1 VVAAGPGFVVEMVNL
16 AGRIWRTSGAAPQQ
30 VSTFTLASFFNA
42 GDDTLTDPRVIFDAA
57 SNRWFASLSD
67 EDAQN
72 VLLAVS
78 SGPDPTAPWTVH
90 TFSATGCAD
99 QPRLGVAD
107 GVIVLGADVFR
118 SCDDRAPLLGSELW
132 VINKQQL
139 VSGAST
145 VADWTYGPRPDYS
158 SFAPVQ
164 SLSPTATEYVV
175 SVDEPRSAVAHLLT
189 VTGIPPAP
197 VQITEVATPAIR
209 PLAAP
214 PDSPQPQLASGARA
228 RPIPTNDNRVL
239 DSVWEN
245 GKLWFS
251 ANDRCQPSGDST
263 MRSCGRV
270 VELST
275 ATNGVDWDTDLSRKG
290 GGVFFPAIRPD
301 ASGNLVVVYGESSST
316 LLPRV
321 AAVARM
327 PDGTFTGPVTIAQS
341 TGQHTGDRYG
351 DYFGAGRDPANPGV
365 IWVVGET
372 GTAPHTN
379 AGWGTEIGSVVVTPA
394 GRTPPAAVTLPP
406 PAVLAKKGTGRAG
419 KTMLLRY
426 LALADGTG
434 VSASATVTSGKRVVF
449 TRTTAAG
456 TLTNGQS
463 YSVPWHP
470 ARTQRG
476 SFRFCVRSVAVDG
489 TQSSQSCAAVT
500 VR

>member
-1 VVAAGPGFVVEMVNL
+1 MVAAGPGFVVEMVNL

-30 VSTFTLASFFNA
+30 VKTFTLASFFNA

-90 TFSATGCAD
+90 TFSAPGCAD
-99 QPRLGVAD
+99 QPRLGVDD
-107 GVIVLGADVFR
+107 GDLVLGADIFR
-118 SCDDRAPLLGSELW
+118 ACDDRAPLLGSELW

-145 VADWTYGPRPDYS
+145 VADWTYGPIGAYS

-164 SLSPTATEYVV
+164 SLSPSSTEYVV
-175 SVDEPRSAVAHLLT
+175 SVDEPRSSVVHLLT
-189 VTGIPPAP
+189 VTGIPPAA

-209 PLAAP
+209 PLATP
-214 PDSPQPQLASGARA
+214 PNSPQPPLANGGRVRA
-228 RPIPTNDNRVL
+228 IQTNDDRVL

-245 GKLWFS
+245 RKLWFS
-251 ANDRCQPSGDST
+251 GNDRCLPSGDST
-263 MRSCGRV
+263 LRSCGRV

-275 ATNGVDWDTDLSRKG
+275 ATNAVDWDTDLSRTG
-290 GGVFFPAIRPD
+290 GGVFYPAIRPD
-301 ASGNLVVVYGESSST
+301 ASGNLVVVYGESSPT

-372 GTAPHTN
+372 GTAPRST
-379 AGWGTEIGSVVVTPA
+379 AGWGTVVGSVVVTPA
-394 GRTPPAAVTLPP
+394 GGTPPAAVTLPP
-406 PAVLAKKGTGRAG
+406 PAVLAKPGAGRAG

-426 LALADGTG
+426 VALADGTG
-434 VSASATVTSGKRVVF
+434 VSALVTVTSGKRIVF
-449 TRTTAAG
+449 TRTTAAR
-456 TLTNGQS
+456 TLTNGLS
-463 YSVPWHP
+463 YSVPWRP

-476 SFRFCVRSVAVDG
+476 SFRYCVRSVAVDG
-489 TQSSQSCAAVT
+489 TQSAQSCAAVT

>member
-1 VVAAGPGFVVEMVNL
+1 M
-16 AGRIWRTSGAAPQQ
+16 
-30 VSTFTLASFFNA
+30 
-42 GDDTLTDPRVIFDAA
+42 
-57 SNRWFASLSD
+57 
-67 EDAQN
+67 
-72 VLLAVS
+72 
-78 SGPDPTAPWTVH
+78 
-90 TFSATGCAD
+90 
-99 QPRLGVAD
+99 
-107 GVIVLGADVFR
+107 
-118 SCDDRAPLLGSELW
+118 
-132 VINKQQL
+132 
-139 VSGAST
+139 
-145 VADWTYGPRPDYS
+145 
-158 SFAPVQ
+158 
-164 SLSPTATEYVV
+164 
-175 SVDEPRSAVAHLLT
+175 
-189 VTGIPPAP
+189 
-197 VQITEVATPAIR
+197 
-209 PLAAP
+209 
-214 PDSPQPQLASGARA
+214 
-228 RPIPTNDNRVL
+228 L

-251 ANDRCQPSGDST
+251 ANDRCLPSGDST
-263 MRSCGRV
+263 LRSCGRV

-275 ATNGVDWDTDLSRKG
+275 ATNSVDWDTDLSRKG
-290 GGVFFPAIRPD
+290 GGVFYPAIRPD

-372 GTAPHTN
+372 GTAPHST
-379 AGWGTEIGSVVVTPA
+379 AGWGTAIGSVVVTPA
-394 GRTPPAAVTLPP
+394 GGTPPAAVTLPP
-406 PAVLAKKGTGRAG
+406 PAVLAKKGAGRAG

-449 TRTTAAG
+449 TRTTAAR

-489 TQSSQSCAAVT
+489 TQSGQSCAAVT